1 VDQDLRRLTRAALDA
16 LGVRRFLL
24 GVHDA
29 AFPMSPGEDVGRGTP
44 HSAAAADLLDL
55 AASLGFDGLQLGPQG
70 ATSRS
75 NASPYDGALFSREPL
90 SVALAPL
97 ARPEAGP
104 LLRPEALEAIV
115 AARGGAERVRHADA
129 FDAVSA
135 ALGEVVETFRRLR
148 AAGAPAAADLARR
161 LEAFRAAHAGWL
173 VRDALY
179 EVLRRRH
186 GGRVWTEWPAAED
199 RALLAPGPGEEGD
212 AARRLDA
219 LAARHE
225 PDLEA
230 YALVQ
235 LLAHEQ
241 HAAFRVRAR
250 SLGLRL
256 FADLQVGLSERD
268 AWAAQRFVLPGWRL
282 GAPPSRTDPEGQA
295 WGFAV
300 LDPRALRA
308 PDGGDGPALA
318 FFRARVAKL
327 LAEHDGVR
335 VDHPHGLV
343 TPWVY
348 RPGDDPDAA
357 VREGARLLDSPAVP
371 EHPALAAFAIA
382 RPEQIDPAVPRHADG
397 WVTSL
402 DDAQVERYAV
412 LLDAVVAAA
421 PDRRDVACEILST
434 QPYPLRRVVER
445 HGLGRFRV
453 TQKTSLDDPADPYRP
468 EDAAPAD
475 WLMLGSHDT
484 PPIRLVAERW
494 RADRSAPARAR
505 RLAARLLAPGED
517 REAWARATAAD
528 AGALAQAAFAELFV
542 GPARHVMV
550 YFTDLLGERAPYN
563 VPGTVS
569 DANWSLRVPPDFRRV
584 YAERLAA
591 GAALDVPAALARAL
605 LARGRAPDD
614 PLVRALRAR
623 ARAGA

>member
-1 VDQDLRRLTRAALDA
+1 VDQDLRRLARAALDA

-29 AFPMSPGEDVGRGTP
+29 AFPMAPGEDVGRGTP

-97 ARPEAGP
+97 ARDEAGP
-104 LLRPEALEAIV
+104 LVPGERLEALV
-115 AARGGAERVRHADA
+115 AASGGAARVAHARV
-129 FDAVSA
+129 FDAVSG
-135 ALGEVVETFRRLR
+135 ALAQAVERFRRLR
-148 AAGAPAAADLARR
+148 AEGAPVAADLVRR

-179 EVLRRRH
+179 DVLRRRH

-199 RALLAPGPGEEGD
+199 RALLAPAPGEEED
-212 AARRLDA
+212 AARRLHA

-225 PDLEA
+225 ADLEA

-235 LLAHEQ
+235 LLLHEQ
-241 HAAFRVRAR
+241 HAAFRARAR

-256 FADLQVGLSERD
+256 FADLQIGLSERD

-308 PDGGDGPALA
+308 PGGGDGPALA
-318 FFRARVAKL
+318 FFRARAAKV

-348 RPGDDPDAA
+348 RPVGDLDAA
-357 VREGARLLDSPAVP
+357 VRDGARLLDSPAVP

-397 WVTSL
+397 WVTAL

-484 PPIRLVAERW
+484 PPVWLVAERW
-494 RADRSAPARAR
+494 RADGSAPARAR
-505 RLAARLLAPGED
+505 RLAARLLSPGED
-517 REAWARATAAD
+517 RDAWARATAAD
-528 AGALAQAAFAELFV
+528 ARALAQAAFAELFV

-569 DANWSLRVPPDFRRV
+569 DANWSLRIAADFRRV
-584 YAERLAA
+584 YAGRLAA

-605 LARGRAPDD
+605 RARGRAADD
-614 PLVRALRAR
+614 PLVRALGAR
-623 ARAGA
+623 ARTGA

>member
-1 VDQDLRRLTRAALDA
+1 VDRDLRRLARAALDA
-16 LGVRRFLL
+16 LGVRRFVL

-29 AFPMSPGEDVGRGTP
+29 AFPMAPGEDVGRGTP

-90 SVALAPL
+90 SIALAPL
-97 ARPEAGP
+97 AGGEAP
-104 LLRPEALEAIV
+104 LLRGETVGTIV
-115 AARGGAERVRHADA
+115 AALGGSARVDHARVH
-129 FDAVSA
+129 DAVSR
-135 ALGEVVETFRRLR
+135 ALAEGVATWRRLR
-148 AAGAPAAADLARR
+148 AAGAPAAEDLARR
-161 LEAFRAAHAGWL
+161 LGAFRARHAGWL
-173 VRDALY
+173 ARDALY

-186 GGRVWTEWPAAED
+186 GGRVWTEWPSAED
-199 RALLAPGPGEEGD
+199 RALLAPAPGEEEA
-212 AARRLDA
+212 AARRA
-219 LAARHE
+219 RVLAARHE
-225 PDLEA
+225 DELEA

-241 HAAFRVRAR
+241 HAAFRARAR
-250 SLGLRL
+250 ALGLSL
-256 FADLQVGLSERD
+256 FADLQIGLSERD
-268 AWAAQRFVLPGWRL
+268 VWAAQRFVLPDWRL
-282 GAPPSRTDPEGQA
+282 GAPPSRTDPEGQP

-308 PDGGDGPALA
+308 PDGGEGPALA
-318 FFRARVAKL
+318 FFRARVEKL
-327 LAEHDGVR
+327 FAEHDGLR
-335 VDHPHGLV
+335 IDHPHGLV

-348 RPGDDPDAA
+348 REVGDLDAA
-357 VREGARLLDSPAVP
+357 VRDGARLLDSPAVP
-371 EHPALAAFAIA
+371 EHPALAALAIA

-421 PDRRDVACEILST
+421 PEPRDVACEILST

-453 TQKTSLDDPADPYRP
+453 TQKTRLDDPDDPYRP
-468 EDAAPAD
+468 EDAGPAD

-484 PPIRLVAERW
+484 PPIWLVAERW
-494 RADRSAPARAR
+494 REDGTAPARAR

-517 REAWARATAAD
+517 RASWARAAAAD

-542 GPARHVMV
+542 GPARHVLV
-550 YFTDLLGERAPYN
+550 YFTDLLGARAPYN

-569 DANWSLRVPPDFRRV
+569 DANWSLRIPAGFRRE
-584 YAERLAA
+584 YAERVAA

-605 LARGRAPDD
+605 RARGRGADD
-614 PLVRALRAR
+614 PLVRALAAR
-623 ARAGA
+623 ARRPA